1 MKNIKLIIPALLV
14 FFSACSEATRNTAK
28 SESTAQAITSG
39 KTDSL
44 EAKIK
49 INGSVAPGDPLLLRF
64 VVYNN
69 TGTAKSF
76 CIWHTPFE
84 PLMSSYLSITD
95 EKGEEAQYKGAM
107 AKRIMPPPASNYST
121 VKAGDS
127 LVANADILKAYELKK
142 GSSYKVVYTGGNM
155 SGLAS
160 KDTVTFIYT
169 ELH

>member
-1 MKNIKLIIPALLV
+1 MKNIRLIIPALLV
-14 FFSACSEATRNTAK
+14 LFSACSEATRNTAK
-28 SESTAQAITSG
+28 SESSAEATSTA

-49 INGSVAPGDPLLLRF
+49 VNGNVAPGDPLLLRF

-69 TGTAKSF
+69 TASTKSF

-84 PLMSSYLSITD
+84 PLMSSYLSITN
-95 EKGEEAQYKGAM
+95 EKGEEAQYKGPM
-107 AKRIMPPPASNYST
+107 AKRVMPPPATSYSK
-121 VKAGDS
+121 VNAGDS
-127 LVANADILKAYELKK
+127 LVANADLLKAYDLKK

-155 SGLAS
+155 SGLVS

-169 ELH
+169 DLP